1 MKHIRI
7 LSLFVVIFV
16 SLALILG
23 ADLGDSLLTN
33 QSAAHRVSV
42 QESSNHCHPICLS
55 GTESKLKDTNIKER
69 DPDPDPFWSATYNL
83 QSVAILYAVAINS
96 LAILWLRR
104 RPPDLIIRYSCLR
117 N

>member
-7 LSLFVVIFV
+7 ASLLVVVFA
-16 SLALILG
+16 SLALVLG
-23 ADLGDSLLTN
+23 ADLGDSVLTN

-42 QESSNHCHPICLS
+42 QESSNHCHPICLT
-55 GTESKLKDTNIKER
+55 GTESKAKEPMIQDT

-83 QSVAILYAVAINS
+83 QSIATLYAVVLSS
-96 LAILWLRR
+96 LAVLWLRR
-104 RPPDLIIRYSCLR
+104 RPPDLIILYSCLR